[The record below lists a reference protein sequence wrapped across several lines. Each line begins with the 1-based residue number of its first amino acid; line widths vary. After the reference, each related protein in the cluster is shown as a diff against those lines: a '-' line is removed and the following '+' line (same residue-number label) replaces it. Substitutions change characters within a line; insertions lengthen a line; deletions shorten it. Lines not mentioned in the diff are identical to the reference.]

1 MATNANTTNFA
12 QWNTAKYNHA
22 VAQRA
27 WDAIEHDDDCTA
39 RQQAALNLEDCRRTL
54 FTVPAPDIAAL
65 IDKLTIWWGKSL
77 FNENELSVLRRK
89 VIGDLRRIEL
99 EAVGTDEADASGR
112 SPKKAAADVK
122 AWQSKLAEYLE
133 WERLVSEGPSP
144 RWGGRD
150 EASIVDAM
158 LTAAAELL
166 DVPAPSL
173 GGVTK
178 KLDLLWKDD
187 RLEHIW
193 NGAMYVLLMR
203 DLNRLSRSQAALG
216 HSATA
221 GIFGEVT

>member
-1 MATNANTTNFA
+1 MAANTSTTDFA
-12 QWNTAKYNHA
+12 LWTSAKNNLHI
-22 VAQRA
+22 AQRA

-65 IDKLTIWWGKSL
+65 IDKLTVWWGKTL
-77 FNENELSVLRRK
+77 YNENELGALRRK

-99 EAVGTDEADASGR
+99 CAAGVEEADASGR

-133 WERLVSEGPSP
+133 WERLFAEGPSS
-144 RWGGRD
+144 RWQSRD
-150 EASIVDAM
+150 EPSIADVM
-158 LTAAAELL
+158 FTAAAELL
-166 DVPAPSL
+166 DLPAPSL

-203 DLNRLSRSQAALG
+203 DLNRLSRSQAA
-216 HSATA
+216 
-221 GIFGEVT
+221 